1 MNIWKRSR
9 ALGAPALVLALALA
23 APQPARAERELVD
36 RVVAIVDDNAILLSE
51 VLQEM
56 NLLRLQRNIGELSE
70 ADQQQLFKTVLGD
83 MIADQLL
90 VAQAKSQG
98 YEVSDQDLREAV
110 DEAVRT
116 IKERIGGEERYRAEL
131 QRQGLTEAE
140 VRDLHREQKR
150 KQMLA
155 ARVIQTDIRR
165 QIHITDDQVRAY
177 FESHRDSLPPELLKT
192 PESVRLADLLVVPQ
206 PAPERVAAARAKIE
220 AAARRVAAGDD
231 FAQVATDVSEW
242 PTARNGG
249 FMGSFRYGDFESDA
263 FDEAVAKLDPGQV
276 SEIFETRFGLQIVKL
291 ESRQGDEMT
300 ARHIVVKLQPTE
312 DDVVRAFD
320 KAQALRKRI
329 LAGESFENLARL
341 ESDDIRTRDKGGLLD
356 DHVDTSELRPEFRA
370 SIDSLAVGGV
380 SSVIK
385 SQDGFYLFK
394 VVERTESRTAT
405 FDDVRENLQ
414 RYMEQLEVEKRYRT
428 YLEDL
433 RKRFNVDIKV

>member
-98 YEVSDQDLREAV
+98 YEVGDQDLRESV
-110 DEAVRT
+110 DEALRA

>member
-414 RYMEQLEVEKRYRT
+414 RYMEQQEVEKRYRT